1 MSHPVIKIF
10 TPYTAQAN
18 NGNWRTAT
26 RWARLL
32 RSRYRVIVQTASE
45 SGSHDADCL
54 IALHARRSFPAI
66 RDWRERWPD
75 KPLIVTL
82 TGTDLY
88 RDLPESAEARASLHA
103 ADRLI
108 VLQEDALR
116 FLPRRERG
124 KAQVIYQSAASLRG
138 CEKPRTRFNCILV
151 GHLRTEKDPLTA
163 MRAWDFLGHEE
174 SIYLT
179 HVGAALE
186 KHLAGVA
193 LELQGREPR
202 YRWLGPKPHAW
213 TRQAIKHSHLLI
225 VPSRMEG
232 GANVIVEAV
241 TAGTPVV
248 ASRVSGNIGMLGDK
262 FTGYFEVGD
271 SEALAGLLK
280 RYWKNPDTYRDLSQ
294 QCRARRPLFKPE
306 REQATLFR
314 LIEQLL

>member
-1 MSHPVIKIF
+1 VPHPIIQIL
-10 TPYTAQAN
+10 TPYAAQAN
-18 NGNWRTAT
+18 NGNWRTAA

-45 SGSHDADCL
+45 SSALDADCL

-66 RDWRERWPD
+66 RDWRARWPD
-75 KPLIVTL
+75 KPLVVTL

-88 RDLPESAEARASLHA
+88 RDLPDSAEARASLQA

-116 FLPRRERG
+116 FLPRRERA
-124 KAQVIYQSAASLRG
+124 KAHVIYQSAAPLG
-138 CEKPRTRFNCILV
+138 GGEKPRTRLNCILV

-174 SIYLT
+174 PIHLT

-186 KHLAGVA
+186 KDLADAA
-193 LELQGREPR
+193 LALQEREPR

-213 TRQAIKHSHLLI
+213 TRQAIKHAHLLV

-248 ASRVSGNIGMLGDK
+248 ASRVSGNIGMLGRK
-262 FTGYFEVGD
+262 FSGYFEVGD
-271 SEALAGLLK
+271 SEALAGLLE
-280 RYWKNPDTYRDLSQ
+280 RYWKKPDSYRALCQ
-294 QCRARRPLFKPE
+294 QCRARRSLFQPE
-306 REQATLFR
+306 REQAALFR
-314 LIEQLL
+314 LLHQVL